1 MLLCVKYSVT
11 HVKQLM
17 PNAAITS
24 IEHFL
29 SDLTRGVFD
38 REINYSYASLRYKLM
53 HRSYTIIAFILLL
66 TGSLSAQQPVR
77 QRTAAQEKAI
87 AERTIDPTW
96 LYRNANT
103 VPEKPSDITTSTCH
117 YKPMF
122 GQGDSQ
128 TSIVVG
134 VARFG
139 SIVLD
144 PGGSCTAIAYPS
156 EDQIYTV
163 LDGSGTATYANET
176 VPLKKEDFLYIP
188 ATVQHALK
196 NSTKS
201 PMTVLIMGF
210 KTKGYTAAP
219 LPAHALKANIEEVPT
234 GFVGGH
240 PDSTLYRLL
249 LGDSSQTRDRID
261 VGSVVT
267 SLFLMEIAPGGTNF
281 PHHHQ
286 REEEIYIV
294 LDGHGDMVA
303 GDGGNGLAGRHPVK
317 AGDAYFFRLNATV
330 GYYSAPNVKS
340 RILCVRSWYPGM
352 AQKHA
357 EH

>member
-1 MLLCVKYSVT
+1 MHC
-11 HVKQLM
+11 
-17 PNAAITS
+17 
-24 IEHFL
+24 
-29 SDLTRGVFD
+29 
-38 REINYSYASLRYKLM
+38 SYA
-53 HRSYTIIAFILLL
+53 AFALLL
-66 TGSLSAQQPVR
+66 TAFLPAQ
-77 QRTAAQEKAI
+77 QRTASQEKAI
-87 AERTIDPTW
+87 GERTIDPTW
-96 LYRNANT
+96 LYRDSNSL
-103 VPEKPSDITTSTCH
+103 PEKRSDITTPTCH
-117 YKPMF
+117 YKAMF

-128 TSIVVG
+128 TSVVVG

-139 SIVLD
+139 EAVLD
-144 PGGSCTAIAYPS
+144 AGGSCASIAYPG

-163 LDGSGTATYANET
+163 LEGSGVTTYADET
-176 VPLKKEDFLYIP
+176 VPLKKEDFIYIP
-188 ATVQHALK
+188 ATIPHALS
-196 NSTKS
+196 NPTKA
-201 PMTVLIMGF
+201 PMTVLVMGF
-210 KTKGYTAAP
+210 KTKGYTPTP
-219 LPAHALKANIEEVPT
+219 LPAHQLKANIEDVPT

-240 PDSTLYRLL
+240 PDSTRYRLL
-249 LGDSSQTRDRID
+249 LGDDEQTRDRID
-261 VGSVVT
+261 VGKAVT

-303 GDGGNGLAGRHPVK
+303 GDGGDGVAGRHAAKP
-317 AGDAYFFRLNATV
+317 GDAYFFRLNATV

>member
-1 MLLCVKYSVT
+1 
-11 HVKQLM
+11 
-17 PNAAITS
+17 
-24 IEHFL
+24 
-29 SDLTRGVFD
+29 
-38 REINYSYASLRYKLM
+38 M
-53 HRSYTIIAFILLL
+53 HRSYAVPIFILVL
-66 TGSLSAQQPVR
+66 TLSLSGQQPMQ

-96 LYRNANT
+96 LYRDAST
-103 VPEKPSDITTSTCH
+103 VTEKPSDITTATCH

-139 SIVLD
+139 TVVLD
-144 PGGSCTAIAYPS
+144 PGGSCASIEYPG

-163 LDGSGTATYANET
+163 LDGSGSTTYADET

-188 ATVQHALK
+188 ATIPHALS
-196 NSTKS
+196 NATQS
-201 PMTVLIMGF
+201 PMTVFVMGF
-210 KTKGYTAAP
+210 KTKGYAPAP
-219 LPAHALKANIEEVPT
+219 LPAHALKANIEDVPT

-261 VGSVVT
+261 VGNAIT
-267 SLFLMEIAPGGTNF
+267 SFFLMEIAPGGTNF

-303 GDGGNGLAGRHPVK
+303 GDGGDGMAGRHSAKP
-317 AGDAYFFRLNATV
+317 GDAYFFRLNATV

-352 AQKHA
+352 VQKHA